1 MPRNSSRSDKISES
15 ELMNRDLTVMRDE
28 RLPLFEDVKDLAG
41 FKLDRENRVASWN
54 VGAERLMGYVEGEIR
69 GSEFLSF
76 FSDDSA
82 KSEFNSFFEKS
93 KKDNRF
99 EIETWLLGKNDRKF
113 WAEVTVTPIFS
124 ENNELTG
131 HTVIIL
137 DLSARKMADDMLLE
151 SEKQLRALA
160 THLQAAREEERTRIA
175 REMHDEFGQMLT
187 AVRMDLSILERMI
200 SKTVKE
206 PLSRMSLVEKISS
219 ISELLEKTIRSTRR
233 IITELRPAVL
243 DELGL
248 LTAIQWQALEF
259 ENRTGIRCRIAR
271 LQHDMT
277 LDQESSTSIF
287 RILQEALTNA
297 AKHASPSNVTI
308 TLQVTGENL
317 VLEISDDG
325 EGMEEG
331 KQKDPT
337 STGLTGIR
345 ERVIALNGKFN
356 ISSRRGE
363 GTTLTVSIPYKPSL
377 EIK

>member
-1 MPRNSSRSDKISES
+1 
-15 ELMNRDLTVMRDE
+15 MNRDLTVMRDE

>member
-1 MPRNSSRSDKISES
+1 M
-15 ELMNRDLTVMRDE
+15 
-28 RLPLFEDVKDLAG
+28 
-41 FKLDRENRVASWN
+41 
-54 VGAERLMGYVEGEIR
+54 
-69 GSEFLSF
+69 
-76 FSDDSA
+76 
-82 KSEFNSFFEKS
+82 
-93 KKDNRF
+93 
-99 EIETWLLGKNDRKF
+99 
-113 WAEVTVTPIFS
+113 TVTPIFS